1 MESKEMERAVGTW
14 HRLYLGLV
22 LVFLLGFLMFAGS
35 VSTAAKTEKE
45 AFGIIALVALIFLVA
60 TVVFWILAA
69 ANATAIRRYCQAQM
83 DKFQRDH
90 EVEMEGREQLEKVSR
105 EKVVV
110 QLYELAS
117 EFLSRFSDHYI
128 QMAAEHS
135 EKKWNR
141 RSFWLVIVYITS
153 IANQIEALGDTH
165 RARGIRNLLERELTA
180 QVGLDGGSGWAELKN
195 AALLVV
201 VAGKM
206 SVKSAPIEY
215 LEVARSTRLVEYV
228 IDFTP
233 AGS

>member
-1 MESKEMERAVGTW
+1 MEIKSTGVW
-14 HRLYLGLV
+14 HIVYVV
-22 LVFLLGFLMFAGS
+22 LLAVFLLVVLAFGGS
-35 VSTAAKTEKE
+35 VSSALKADDRALASAVAVI
-45 AFGIIALVALIFLVA
+45 AFVLM
-60 TVVFWILAA
+60 VVVISFWWLAA
-69 ANATAIRRYCQAQM
+69 VNASAIRRHYQSLIDEARRDGERRVEEQT
-83 DKFQRDH
+83 DH
-90 EVEMEGREQLEKVSR
+90 EEALKRSVVISFYEM
-105 EKVVV
+105 
-110 QLYELAS
+110 AC

-128 QMAAEHS
+128 LMAAEHS

-165 RARGIRNLLERELTA
+165 RARAIRNLLERELTA
-180 QVGLDGGSGWAELKN
+180 VQVGIDDGSGWAELKN